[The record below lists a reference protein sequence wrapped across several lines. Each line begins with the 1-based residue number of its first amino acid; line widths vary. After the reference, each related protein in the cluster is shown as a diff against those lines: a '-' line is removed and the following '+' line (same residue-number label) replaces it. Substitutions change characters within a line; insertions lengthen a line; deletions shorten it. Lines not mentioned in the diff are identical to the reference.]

1 MLFTLIEIVQ
11 TDQFAKSYVELI
23 VVVVDGTRRIVKI
36 CACVRH
42 CRIAKVKSVRRRA
55 AGAPCILVIGSH
67 VIEHY
72 VDENSHVDVVAPAN
86 HVPEFLRRTR
96 SRVPDVRYRLITF
109 PPRSVGYNYVF
120 LNRGNL
126 QQFIEIPFYESTK
139 INVPLKKVI
148 REINCIFLF
157 NIIFD
162 IFKRNHARIA
172 RATLYF
178 RIDEKFKAI
187 FLLITAHADMII
199 F

>member
-1 MLFTLIEIVQ
+1 MY
-11 TDQFAKSYVELI
+11 S
-23 VVVVDGTRRIVKI
+23 
-36 CACVRH
+36 
-42 CRIAKVKSVRRRA
+42 
-55 AGAPCILVIGSH
+55 
-67 VIEHY
+67 
-72 VDENSHVDVVAPAN
+72 
-86 HVPEFLRRTR
+86 
-96 SRVPDVRYRLITF
+96 
-109 PPRSVGYNYVF
+109 
-120 LNRGNL
+120 
-126 QQFIEIPFYESTK
+126 
-139 INVPLKKVI
+139 LKKVI